1 MESRDCRVQSQE
13 SLSGDILAPVAGP
26 AAVRGGECVGGGAE
40 QPQHLLLQPPDLGL
54 VLLLGLV
61 QRLGQ
66 SPATVTLLPDHMGTS
81 NYAHSLIGLLQILD
95 EVCGLL
101 LPEL

>member
-13 SLSGDILAPVAGP
+13 SLSGDVLAPVAGP
-26 AAVRGGECVGGGAE
+26 AAVQAGEGVGGGAE

-66 SPATVTLLPDHMGTS
+66 SPATVML
-81 NYAHSLIGLLQILD
+81 
-95 EVCGLL
+95 
-101 LPEL
+101 

>member
-1 MESRDCRVQSQE
+1 M
-13 SLSGDILAPVAGP
+13 PGP
-26 AAVRGGECVGGGAE
+26 AAVQAGEGVGGGAE

-66 SPATVTLLPDHMGTS
+66 SPAMVTL
-81 NYAHSLIGLLQILD
+81 
-95 EVCGLL
+95 
-101 LPEL
+101 